1 MSPFYDDTFLYFGRV
16 LRSLLIISFS
26 ENRLFIGF
34 SNYVHNPVHAL
45 GMNLLPKEHRH
56 GNNRV
61 GAILLGYSQVVR
73 QRPLTPSS
81 WVRTPLSQPTVTFA
95 IRSIGE
101 LKAHGFKTFLHEPL
115 LIRSAMSKRVL
126 CMATV
131 TTGVIC
137 FPFKNNTSRESGVM
151 WVYCFSQKYITN
163 PPGNP
168 GDKIMYFFFRN
179 QIHHYQKMMNCHCLK
194 KIDLVLH
201 LEFLYSQLS
210 LQHLL

>member
-16 LRSLLIISFS
+16 LRSLLIISFN

-45 GMNLLPKEHRH
+45 GMNLLPKERRH

-61 GAILLGYSQVVR
+61 GAILLGHDQVVKVAVFDTVIMGSN
-73 QRPLTPSS
+73 PIA
-81 WVRTPLSQPTVTFA
+81 PTMVTFA

-115 LIRSAMSKRVL
+115 LIRSAMSKRAL

-131 TTGVIC
+131 TTGILC
-137 FPFKNNTSRESGVM
+137 FPFKSNTSHGIRRHVGVLFFPKIH
-151 WVYCFSQKYITN
+151 YKS
-163 PPGNP
+163 PGLP
-168 GDKIMYFFFRN
+168 RGIK
-179 QIHHYQKMMNCHCLK
+179 
-194 KIDLVLH
+194 
-201 LEFLYSQLS
+201 
-210 LQHLL
+210 